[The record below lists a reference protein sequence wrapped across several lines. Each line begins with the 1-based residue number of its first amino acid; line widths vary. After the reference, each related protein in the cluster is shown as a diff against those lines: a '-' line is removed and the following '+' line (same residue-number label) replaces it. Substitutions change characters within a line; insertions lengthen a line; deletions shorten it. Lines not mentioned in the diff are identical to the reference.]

1 MKRDFKI
8 EQLDKTTLEFAIE
21 TAWQFEFMCKNTK
34 DGRTQALAYS
44 KVQNVLQHYLQ
55 ELDKITLDNTQQ

>member
-1 MKRDFKI
+1 MKADFKI

-34 DGRTQALAYS
+34 EGRTQASAYS
-44 KVQNVLQHYLQ
+44 KVQRVLQHYLQ
-55 ELDKITLDNTQQ
+55 EIDKQSLDNNNQ